1 MPASR
6 HAVPRRQLLLA
17 GSALLLPPR
26 APAQAARVIDWPAI
40 TLLDGTTLSP
50 ASWQAQPAVVV
61 FWATWCAFCKR
72 HNVHVEALH
81 RASRGQLRVLG
92 LALDRDADAVRQ
104 AVVRHGYSFPVAL
117 DDGSLR
123 ARLTSRRMI
132 PMTCLIDRQGRLLQA
147 IPGEMAA
154 DDVLGLARQLQRTGT

>member
-1 MPASR
+1 MPGPCPVR
-6 HAVPRRQLLLA
+6 LRRQLLLT
-17 GSALLLPPR
+17 GSALLWPAL
-26 APAQAARVIDWPAI
+26 ASAQAPQAVDWPVI
-40 TLLDGTTLSP
+40 QLLDGRSLSP
-50 ASWQAQPAVVV
+50 ASWREQPAVVV

-72 HNVHVEALH
+72 HNAHVEALH

-92 LALDRDADAVRQ
+92 IALDRDADAVRQ
-104 AVVRHGYSFPVAL
+104 TMARQGWSFPVAL

-123 ARLTSRRMI
+123 ARFTARRVI

-154 DDVLGLARQLQRTGT
+154 DDVLGLARQLQRTA